1 MKDAEISKMRA
12 VTISRE
18 YGSGG
23 GEIAARLAK
32 RLGWH
37 LIDHEVVVE
46 VAKALGVSEA
56 EAETHDEHVEGIVSR
71 ILSSLTVLQS
81 PAPVG
86 IPVQL
91 MTGSDAYDE
100 ARRRVVEGA
109 LAAGRSVIVGRGAQI
124 LLRDRRDVFHVRIV
138 AGLEERIAYVMQRER
153 MDRAAAQVRIQHK
166 DRDRVRFLAA
176 EHHESPEDAHL
187 YDLTVNTNVLDLA
200 SVVDLLAF
208 ALECK
213 AKRLSAPANELG
225 PGAGLQHYTE
235 PPADFHPHAAESSSP
250 PTAGDG
256 QLRAT
261 GTEATQ

>member
-1 MKDAEISKMRA
+1 MKEAEISRMRA

-23 GEIAARLAK
+23 GEIAARLAT
-32 RLGWH
+32 RLGWQ

-71 ILSSLTVLQS
+71 ILSGLTVLQS

-91 MTGSDAYDE
+91 MTSSDAYDE
-100 ARRRVVEGA
+100 ARHRVVEGA
-109 LAAGRSVIVGRGAQI
+109 LATGHSVIVGRGAQI
-124 LLRDRRDVFHVRIV
+124 LLRDRRDVLHVRVV
-138 AGLEERIAYVMQRER
+138 ASLEERTAYVMQRER
-153 MDRAAAQVRIQHK
+153 MDRAAAQARIQHK

-176 EHHESPEDAHL
+176 EHRQSPEDAHL
-187 YDLTVNTNVLDLA
+187 YDITVNTTVLDLD
-200 SVVDLLAF
+200 SVVGLLAF

-213 AKRLSAPANELG
+213 AKRLSVPASELG
-225 PGAGLQHYTE
+225 PGAGLQRYTE
-235 PPADFHPHAAESSSP
+235 PPADFEPHPAGANSAS
-250 PTAGDG
+250 TADDG
-256 QLRAT
+256 QPPAASR
-261 GTEATQ
+261 